1 MLASDLM
8 RLIVSKFGVSV
19 PELLSTRRAYPI
31 MRARLA
37 AYKVFH
43 ERGTSM
49 SQIGRRLNRDHTTVS
64 YGIGAANRLIEEDAE
79 FRQTVAELI
88 VARAVPVEKETC
100 NV

>member
-19 PELLSTRRAYPI
+19 PELLSTQRSNRI

-49 SQIGRRLNRDHTTVS
+49 TQIGRRLNRDHATVS
-64 YGIGAANRLIEEDAE
+64 HGIRSANRLIENDAA
-79 FRQTVAELI
+79 FRQVVAELI
-88 VARAVPVEKETC
+88 AARAVPVEKETC